1 MIRIPCT
8 ATPARLLAI
17 SAVLLGV
24 TTAGCGTTA
33 DGLAVSWRK
42 GPAAPVA
49 APSSFAQCPDMS
61 GVYVAT
67 GVVETTSTRTP
78 RLPDLQALLAGPLAI
93 EGLRAGPAL
102 QPQTSPP
109 TVRIERHG
117 DGWRILGAG
126 GVIGDL
132 PFLNGAAEPLRS
144 GPKSGPEPYP
154 DNRLFGVARY
164 NGCARGRLWIAASSA
179 RTQYENLNVTQ
190 AVAVFD
196 PQADALH
203 LTLSDQQ
210 ENTGLL
216 PWAIKSRSLTRYRF
230 DRIPAA
236 SKDTAAAVSTS
247 PRP

>member
-1 MIRIPCT
+1 MIRRPST
-8 ATPARLLAI
+8 TSSARLLAI
-17 SAVLLGV
+17 SSVLLGV

-33 DGLAVSWRK
+33 DGLSVSWRK

-49 APSSFAQCPDMS
+49 APSSLAQCPDIS
-61 GVYVAT
+61 GVYSAT
-67 GVVETTSTRTP
+67 GVVETTSTKTP

-93 EGLRAGPAL
+93 EGLRAVPA
-102 QPQTSPP
+102 PEAQTSPRQ
-109 TVRIERHG
+109 VRIERHG
-117 DGWRILGAG
+117 EGWRILGAG

-144 GPKSGPEPYP
+144 GPKSGPELYP

-164 NGCARGRLWIAASSA
+164 NGCARGRLWIAASST
-179 RTQYENLNVTQ
+179 RTQYENLNVTR
-190 AVAVFD
+190 AVAVLD

-216 PWAIKSRSLTRYRF
+216 PWAWKTHALTRYRF
-230 DRIPAA
+230 DRVPAA
-236 SKDTAAAVSTS
+236 AADTISTS

>member
-1 MIRIPCT
+1 MIRTVPVSPT
-8 ATPARLLAI
+8 RLLAI
-17 SAVLLGV
+17 SAVLLGM
-24 TTAGCGTTA
+24 TTAGCSTTA

-49 APSSFAQCPDMS
+49 APSSLAQCPDIS

-93 EGLRAGPAL
+93 EGLRAVPAPGPKAL
-102 QPQTSPP
+102 PPQI
-109 TVRIERHG
+109 RIERHG
-117 DGWRILGAG
+117 EGWHILGAG
-126 GVIGDL
+126 GAIGDL

-144 GPKSGPEPYP
+144 GPKSDPELYA

-164 NGCARGRLWIAASSA
+164 NGCAKGRLWIAASSA
-179 RTQYENLNVTQ
+179 RTQYENLNVTR
-190 AVAVFD
+190 AVAVLD
-196 PQADALH
+196 PQADALY
-203 LTLSDQQ
+203 LTLSDHQ

-216 PWAIKSRSLTRYRF
+216 PWAWKTHALTRYRF

-236 SKDTAAAVSTS
+236 ADTTANIVSTS
-247 PRP
+247 PRL